1 MRIAREL
8 FSELAQLVGMTT
20 RLSNDT
26 RRAEDPY
33 GPILAADSG
42 VDRAYVSRT
51 SALSLTR
58 RLMSSSGW
66 RLRQRSRLPSCLL
79 FPSPMSSVP
88 SHFPEAEEH
97 KASGANLIP
106 TEPVAQ
112 DTRFSS
118 FVPAAP
124 VFAPLILLPRVVHRR
139 RA

>member
-1 MRIAREL
+1 
-8 FSELAQLVGMTT
+8 
-20 RLSNDT
+20 
-26 RRAEDPY
+26 
-33 GPILAADSG
+33 
-42 VDRAYVSRT
+42 
-51 SALSLTR
+51 
-58 RLMSSSGW
+58 
-66 RLRQRSRLPSCLL
+66 
-79 FPSPMSSVP
+79 MSSVP